1 MNNLYFFGNDKHI
14 RLSKIIDMRK
24 VNVMGRKKKEI
35 PTLQLDSVQIVYK
48 PEFKKEWLNLCA
60 DWVEQ
65 EVRKKIREAELDI

>member
-1 MNNLYFFGNDKHI
+1 
-14 RLSKIIDMRK
+14 
-24 VNVMGRKKKEI
+24 MGRKKKEI